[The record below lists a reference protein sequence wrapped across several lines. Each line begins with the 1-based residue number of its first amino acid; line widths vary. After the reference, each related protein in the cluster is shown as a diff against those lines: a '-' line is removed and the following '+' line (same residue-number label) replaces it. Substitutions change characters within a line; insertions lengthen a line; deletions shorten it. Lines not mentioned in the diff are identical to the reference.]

1 MLLNIYRYLPKD
13 QIKGRLICHVWFWPY
28 MVRQSTKLSLYMVH
42 QSINKCWAS
51 VPPQYHPSGPW
62 GSLDQSQTWFTER
75 KPVKKSRKTANKIFA
90 KKNIF
95 LSFRKNFITLFICE
109 LGPSSQ
115 RWRVG
120 MLSGHLWKD
129 QKFNEHWYIGGFRAH
144 LPSPV
149 ICHVQRGS
157 FS

>member
-1 MLLNIYRYLPKD
+1 MYGFGRIWCASLLNFLCTWCISL
-13 QIKGRLICHVWFWPY
+13 QTSAGHQFL
-28 MVRQSTKLSLYMVH
+28 LS
-42 QSINKCWAS
+42 II
-51 VPPQYHPSGPW
+51 PQALGGPW
-62 GSLDQSQTWFTER
+62 ISLRLDLLRENQWKR
-75 KPVKKSRKTANKIFA
+75 VVKLPIKFLL

-95 LSFRKNFITLFICE
+95 LSFRKNFITPFICE

-157 FS
+157 FA